1 MREKCTNTSFRSPLK
16 SFELLG
22 SRLYHHGMAQLS
34 EIEDWLLQI
43 GLGDRNAFNSLYDA
57 TSAKLFGVCLRILNN
72 RAEAEEILQEAF
84 VRIWQN
90 ADRFASNGYSPM
102 TWLITLTRNLAID
115 RLRTR
120 KAQTEDIETQRDLR
134 DAGPT
139 PEQSAVATSERRQI
153 DHCLDELDDPKAGAV
168 RGAYLDGETYE
179 DLAARY
185 AVPVN
190 TMRTW
195 LRRSLLKLRECL
207 TR

>member
-1 MREKCTNTSFRSPLK
+1 MTDITD
-16 SFELLG
+16 
-22 SRLYHHGMAQLS
+22 
-34 EIEDWLLQI
+34 IEEWI
-43 GLGDRNAFNSLYDA
+43 VRTGLGDRQAFDALYAA

-72 RAEAEEILQEAF
+72 RAEAEEALQEAYIR
-84 VRIWQN
+84 VWQR
-90 ADRFASNGYSPM
+90 ADRFVANGYSPM

-115 RLRTR
+115 RLRAR
-120 KAQTEDIETQRDLR
+120 KAPTEDISDRGDIA
-134 DAGPT
+134 DNGPT
-139 PEQSAVATSERRQI
+139 PEQAAEAASERAMI
-153 DHCLDELDDPKAGAV
+153 DRCLDELDDPKAGAV
-168 RGAYLDGETYE
+168 RGAYLLGETYE

>member
-1 MREKCTNTSFRSPLK
+1 
-16 SFELLG
+16 
-22 SRLYHHGMAQLS
+22 MAQLS

-43 GLGDRNAFNSLYDA
+43 GLGNRTAFNSLYDA

-72 RAEAEEILQEAF
+72 REEAEEILQEAF

-120 KAQTEDIETQRDLR
+120 KAQTEDIEIQRDLR